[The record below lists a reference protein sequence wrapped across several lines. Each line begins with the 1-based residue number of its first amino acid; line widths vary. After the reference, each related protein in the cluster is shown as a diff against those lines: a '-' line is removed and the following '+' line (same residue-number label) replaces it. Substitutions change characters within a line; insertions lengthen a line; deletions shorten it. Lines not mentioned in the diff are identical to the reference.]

1 MFRHL
6 IRRRLAS
13 HAAPPALQHLP
24 AASSADTSGGV
35 APTTTSRIVQLT
47 AADVGRTVR
56 VAGWV
61 QSRRTMKNTVF
72 VDVNDGTGPQH
83 LQVISAKVPASPVAA
98 TNAAAAKP
106 ALGYGAS
113 VRAIGR
119 LGLAPS
125 GQLEL
130 KADQLDVIGTCPFG
144 TADGFPFVPRQQH
157 PAEYVR
163 EHLHLRAR
171 HAATAARFR
180 LRSHAT
186 HAFTSHLDSI
196 GFCQVH
202 TPVCTTNDCEG
213 GGEVFTVRPG
223 SDRLL
228 RSMQRA
234 GANRPLEQA
243 YFDRRVFLSVSGQLH
258 LEAMCHG
265 LGNVFSLGPIFR
277 AENSRTALHLAE
289 FYMLEAEQAF
299 VRDVA
304 DVCVTVEQLLKGV
317 TATLLDRGAADL
329 EVVHQTARQAPDFE
343 WLQRPF
349 AVLTY
354 AEAVRVLSDRGAA
367 VADDGLSREQELQLV
382 QHCDGPVFVV
392 EWPAHMKPF
401 YMRALDGGNCVDAV
415 DLLVPHV
422 GELCGGSVREDD
434 EERLRARLPAGADLE
449 WYVDLRRFGGV
460 RTGGFGIGLE
470 RYLQWVMGMP
480 NIRDVIP
487 FPRWA
492 HNCTM

>member
-6 IRRRLAS
+6 IRRNLVSSATS
-13 HAAPPALQHLP
+13 ATQQQNPAAAETNTTTAPPP
-24 AASSADTSGGV
+24 G
-35 APTTTSRIVQLT
+35 TSRIVQLT

-56 VAGWV
+56 IAGWV

-83 LQVISAKVPASPVAA
+83 LQVITGKTPVS
-98 TNAAAAKP
+98 TDTTPSKRP
-106 ALGYGAS
+106 SLGYGAS
-113 VRAIGR
+113 VRAVGR

-130 KADQLDVIGTCPFG
+130 KADQIDVLGECPFG
-144 TADGFPFVPRQQH
+144 KADGFPFVPRQQH
-157 PAEYVR
+157 SAEYVR
-163 EHLHLRAR
+163 QHLHLRAR
-171 HAATAARFR
+171 DPTSASRFR

-186 HAFTSHLDSI
+186 RAFASHLDER
-196 GFCQVH
+196 GFWQVH
-202 TPVCTTNDCEG
+202 TPACTTNDCEG
-213 GGEVFTVRPG
+213 GGEVFSVRPA
-223 SDRLL
+223 SDQLL
-228 RSMQRA
+228 RSMQRS
-234 GANRPLEQA
+234 GDLRPLEQA
-243 YFDRRVFLSVSGQLH
+243 YFDRTVCLSVSGQLH

-265 LGNVFSLGPIFR
+265 LGSVYSLGPIFR

-289 FYMLEAEQAF
+289 FYMLEVEQAF
-299 VRDVA
+299 VGNVA
-304 DVCVTVEQLLKGV
+304 DVCATVEELLKTVTVAVLE
-317 TATLLDRGAADL
+317 RGAADL
-329 EVVHQTARQAPDFE
+329 EVVQRTARHSPDFG

-349 AVLTY
+349 AVLTFS
-354 AEAVRVLSDRGAA
+354 EAVRVLHDHGTTATASA
-367 VADDGLSREQELQLV
+367 DGLSKEQELQLV
-382 QHCDGPVFVV
+382 EHCGGPVFVV

-401 YMRALDGGNCVDAV
+401 YTRASDVNGDFVQAV

-434 EERLRARLPAGADLE
+434 AKRLSAKLPAGADLQ
-449 WYVDLRRFGGV
+449 WYLDLRKFGGV

-470 RYLQWVMGMP
+470 RYLQWIMGMP

-492 HNCTM
+492 HNCSM